1 MGAITEERRSQL
13 ARILVTEGS
22 VKVGVACR
30 TLCVSTETI
39 RKDLIFLEKE
49 GLAKKSHGGAVS
61 SGALFERPLSARSTE
76 HVAEKAKIARA
87 AVELI
92 PVGGVVILDAGST
105 TYQVAKLLTLHKG
118 LTILTNSASIAHVLS
133 GSPNTVFS
141 LGGEMRGT
149 SMAFVGPWTLHA
161 LESVR
166 ADVAFIG
173 TDGFCGRTGPTCA
186 AYAEAEVKRAMVR
199 ASRAAAVVCD
209 SSKFSADGM
218 FQICGWD
225 EIRFIITDSTPPAP
239 VWEALGERTELVIAE

>member
-1 MGAITEERRSQL
+1 M
-13 ARILVTEGS
+13 
-22 VKVGVACR
+22 
-30 TLCVSTETI
+30 
-39 RKDLIFLEKE
+39 
-49 GLAKKSHGGAVS
+49 
-61 SGALFERPLSARSTE
+61 
-76 HVAEKAKIARA
+76 
-87 AVELI
+87 ELI

>member
-1 MGAITEERRSQL
+1 
-13 ARILVTEGS
+13 
-22 VKVGVACR
+22 
-30 TLCVSTETI
+30 
-39 RKDLIFLEKE
+39 
-49 GLAKKSHGGAVS
+49 
-61 SGALFERPLSARSTE
+61 
-76 HVAEKAKIARA
+76 
-87 AVELI
+87 
-92 PVGGVVILDAGST
+92 
-105 TYQVAKLLTLHKG
+105 
-118 LTILTNSASIAHVLS
+118 
-133 GSPNTVFS
+133 
-141 LGGEMRGT
+141 MRGT

-199 ASRAAAVVCD
+199 DSRAAAVVCD